1 MDDSIYLIII
11 LVIGIIIG
19 WNMREAMAR
28 RRIER
33 MLDSMSSDTFDSI
46 LENIINV
53 RCEFHDDGLIFIYDR
68 EKGTY
73 LGHAE
78 NAEKLTTMMTEK
90 FPGKYFNVTPEDLEK
105 LEAK

>member
-1 MDDSIYLIII
+1 MDDSIYLII

-19 WNMREAMAR
+19 WNMREALAR
-28 RRIER
+28 RRVERVLNEMTQDSIE
-33 MLDSMSSDTFDSI
+33 SI